1 MDAADQNGYSPLT
14 YAISLGKSETLSLLM
29 KADFRLEI
37 ADCRFEMG
45 IFPKNF
51 LDHAMGLASDD
62 FVTLG
67 VSQEVRMNVLDTAV
81 ALLAEKR
88 RSLESRLA
96 ALPPAFKINSSVF
109 QDDRILDEYAEY
121 AEGAEDDALKVYG
134 HIPRHA
140 SSLLPYCRTVYHCR
154 YLNAEIAEK
163 LWQNGFRDI
172 DVPDKNGL
180 TPLMCYRTLSH
191 DHLAQETTLCS
202 WLIGKGAKLYRPQH
216 GIVDNDPGRPSNPIE
231 LPPTTRA
238 LHYVAAQIGN
248 SVHSV
253 AWQEYRGSI
262 TEPLHDSL
270 NRLSIDARLLPIKT
284 ILDVS
289 YDDCVCACSSQGCLA
304 CTMMLKGLQFGAY
317 WADTTREWVTLIT
330 EYPLRFLGPHK
341 ICPDWLVREIIRYRT
356 FEELKLRHTCCRWC
370 PTYGITKLEPEEQA
384 EIRDEDHE
392 KIELLEGLLL
402 EFEENRGIQDV
413 LSFLEGYWTTRMD
426 QVLQEQGCVDEDA
439 LRELGVV
446 LRPDEGSD
454 VDEFDEDALRELGF
468 VLRPDEGSDVDEF
481 DEDALR
487 ELGFVLRP
495 DERE

>member
-1 MDAADQNGYSPLT
+1 MDAADQNGYSPLY
-14 YAISLGKSETLSLLM
+14 YAINLGNPETLSLLM
-29 KADFRLEI
+29 KADCSLEM
-37 ADCRFEMG
+37 ADCRLEMG
-45 IFPKNF
+45 GF
-51 LDHAMGLASDD
+51 LQNLLDYAMRLAREDV
-62 FVTLG
+62 FVILG
-67 VSQEVRMNVLDTAV
+67 VSQEVRMNALDTVV

-96 ALPPAFKINSSVF
+96 ALPTAFKINSSVF

-140 SSLLPYCRTVYHCR
+140 SSLLPYCRTVYHCHH
-154 YLNAEIAEK
+154 LNAEIAEK

-180 TPLMCYRTLSH
+180 TPLMRYRAH
-191 DHLAQETTLCS
+191 PHARDLAGETTLCS

-216 GIVDNDPGRPSNPIE
+216 GIFDYDPGRPPSPIE

-238 LHYVAAQIGN
+238 LHYVAAQIGH

-253 AWQEYRGSI
+253 AWQEYGGSI
-262 TEPLHDSL
+262 KEPLHDSL
-270 NRLSIDARLLPIKT
+270 NRLSKDARLLPIKI

-289 YDDCVCACSSQGCLA
+289 CDDCVCACSSQGCLA

-317 WADTTREWVTLIT
+317 WDVATREWVTLVT
-330 EYPLRFLGPHK
+330 EYLLRFLGSHK
-341 ICPDWLVREIIRYRT
+341 FCPDWLVKEIIRYRT
-356 FEELKLRHTCCRWC
+356 FEDLKLRHTCCRWGPC
-370 PTYGITKLEPEEQA
+370 FGITKLEPEEQA

-402 EFEENRGIQDV
+402 EFEENRGTQGV

-446 LRPDEGSD
+446 LRPDEM
-454 VDEFDEDALRELGF
+454 E
-468 VLRPDEGSDVDEF
+468 
-481 DEDALR
+481 
-487 ELGFVLRP
+487 
-495 DERE
+495 

>member
-1 MDAADQNGYSPLT
+1 MGNTPLHLAVCWPYGVRKLLQHGSCVDAADQNGCTPLY
-14 YAISLGKSETLSLLM
+14 YAISLGNSETLSLLM
-29 KADFRLEI
+29 KADCRLE
-37 ADCRFEMG
+37 MG
-45 IFPKNF
+45 SFLENS
-51 LDHAMGLASDD
+51 LDHAMGLARDD
-62 FVTLG
+62 EFVTLG

-96 ALPPAFKINSSVF
+96 ALPTAFKIKSSVF

-121 AEGAEDDALKVYG
+121 AEGAEDDALKMYG

-172 DVPDKNGL
+172 DVPDKDGL
-180 TPLMCYRTLSH
+180 TPLMHYRTH
-191 DHLAQETTLCS
+191 PHAQELAGETTLCS

-216 GIVDNDPGRPSNPIE
+216 GIFDYDPGRTPNPIE

-238 LHYVAAQIGN
+238 LHYVAAQIGH

-253 AWQEYRGSI
+253 AWQEYKGSI
-262 TEPLHDSL
+262 KEPLHDSL
-270 NRLSIDARLLPIKT
+270 NRLSKDARLLPIKT

-289 YDDCVCACSSQGCLA
+289 CDDCVCACSSQGCLA
-304 CTMMLKGLQFGAY
+304 CTMMLKVLQVGVCRDYA
-317 WADTTREWVTLIT
+317 TREWVTLQVT
-330 EYPLRFLGPHK
+330 KYLVRFLGPHK
-341 ICPDWLVREIIRYRT
+341 LCPDWLVKEIIRYHT
-356 FEELKLRHTCCRWC
+356 FEELKLRHTCCRWQAFH
-370 PTYGITKLEPEEQA
+370 GITKLEPEEQA

-402 EFEENRGIQDV
+402 GFEENRGTQDV
-413 LSFLEGYWTTRMD
+413 LSFLEGYWTTRMN

-439 LRELGVV
+439 LRELGVL

-454 VDEFDEDALRELGF
+454 VDELHEDDTEERDSDE
-468 VLRPDEGSDVDEF
+468 
-481 DEDALR
+481 
-487 ELGFVLRP
+487 
-495 DERE
+495 

>member
-1 MDAADQNGYSPLT
+1 MDAADQNGYSPLY
-14 YAISLGKSETLSLLM
+14 YAISLGNSETLSLLM
-29 KADFRLEI
+29 KADRRLE
-37 ADCRFEMG
+37 MG
-45 IFPKNF
+45 SFLENWL
-51 LDHAMGLASDD
+51 LDHAMQLARDD
-62 FVTLG
+62 KFVILG

-96 ALPPAFKINSSVF
+96 ALPTAFKINSSVF

-134 HIPRHA
+134 HMPRHA

-180 TPLMCYRTLSH
+180 TPLMHSRTLPH
-191 DHLAQETTLCS
+191 KDLARETTLYS

-216 GIVDNDPGRPSNPIE
+216 GIFDYDPGRTPNPIE

-238 LHYVAAQIGN
+238 LHYVAAQIGY
-248 SVHSV
+248 SACSV
-253 AWQEYRGSI
+253 AWQEYRGFI
-262 TEPLHDSL
+262 KEPLHDSL
-270 NRLSIDARLLPIKT
+270 NRLSKDARLLPIKT

-289 YDDCVCACSSQGCLA
+289 CDDCVCACSSQGCLA
-304 CTMMLKGLQFGAY
+304 CTMMLKGFQSPYDA
-317 WADTTREWVTLIT
+317 TRGWFTLAT
-330 EYPLRFLGPHK
+330 EYLLRFLEPHK
-341 ICPDWLVREIIRYRT
+341 LCPDWLVKEIIRYCT
-356 FEELKLRHTCCRWC
+356 FKELKLKHTCCQWV
-370 PTYGITKLEPEEQA
+370 PWHGITKLEPEEQA
-384 EIRDEDHE
+384 EIRDEDRE

-402 EFEENRGIQDV
+402 EFEENRGTQDV

-454 VDEFDEDALRELGF
+454 VDELHEDDTEESDSDE
-468 VLRPDEGSDVDEF
+468 
-481 DEDALR
+481 
-487 ELGFVLRP
+487 
-495 DERE
+495 